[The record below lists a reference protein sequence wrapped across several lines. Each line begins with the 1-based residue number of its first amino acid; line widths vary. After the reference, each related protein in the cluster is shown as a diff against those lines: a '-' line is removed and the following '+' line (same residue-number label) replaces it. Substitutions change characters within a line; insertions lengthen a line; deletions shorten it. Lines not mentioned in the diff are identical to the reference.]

1 MGIRLF
7 SSSSI
12 DEPIIKYITN
22 TEVINNNPDP
32 KNFTIQKFQEWKG
45 HSIIW
50 INYPECTNYEGNKI
64 LVFDYTL
71 NRDIINWK
79 LIDPHF
85 SNSTKFKSPI
95 ARFEPTQRGWKLANN
110 MCKFLKIN
118 RYGTT

>member
-1 MGIRLF
+1 MRFF
-7 SSSSI
+7 SSSCL

-22 TEVINNNPDP
+22 TKVINNNPDP

-71 NRDIINWK
+71 NRDIVKWE

-85 SNSTKFKSPI
+85 SNSIKFKSPI
-95 ARFEPTQRGWKLANN
+95 ARFEPTQRGWKLACN
-110 MCKFLKIN
+110 MCKFLKIDK
-118 RYGTT
+118 YGTT